1 MNRTDTVIALPVCRP
16 TLPTVELLLP
26 LRPQVHRVRYTRRS
40 PWTRLKRFVRAEG
53 VAIGLCAP
61 APFALAYAIVQIAGA
76 R

>member
-1 MNRTDTVIALPVCRP
+1 MTAQIHDIRP
-16 TLPTVELLLP
+16 YLPTTELLIP
-26 LRPQVHRVRYTRRS
+26 LKPPLVGRATYTRRS